1 MLGIFL
7 ALFDQMV
14 KKFKIEYVRL
24 IKVSSTKSEIVMHA
38 IEKTLIK
45 RDIDIS
51 KTRFLLLRWY
61 KFDVW

>member
-51 KTRFLLLRWY
+51 KTKFLLLRWY

>member
-45 RDIDIS
+45 RDINIS
-51 KTRFLLLRWY
+51 KTKFLLLRWY

>member
-7 ALFDQMV
+7 ALFDKMV

-45 RDIDIS
+45 RDINIS
-51 KTRFLLLRWY
+51 KTKFLLLRWY

>member
-14 KKFKIEYVRL
+14 NKFKIEYVRL

-45 RDIDIS
+45 RDINIS
-51 KTRFLLLRWY
+51 KTKFLLLRWY